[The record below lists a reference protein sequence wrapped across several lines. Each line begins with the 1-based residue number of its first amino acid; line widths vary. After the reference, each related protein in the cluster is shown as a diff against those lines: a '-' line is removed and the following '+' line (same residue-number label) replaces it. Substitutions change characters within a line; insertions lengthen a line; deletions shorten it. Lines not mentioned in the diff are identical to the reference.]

1 MHSTSNSA
9 ITRSPSFATGGG
21 AAASSFSALTI
32 DKTNPQT
39 LENQLPKVIV
49 NSNQALHVAPASSR
63 KWPGV
68 CVLTGLVAC
77 GVSFLNEASLGKSI
91 GIGLVAGT
99 TLFSLVKVSQKHL
112 NPTAQ
117 KPVKTPS
124 ETIVLPPLNDE
135 MPEVRIPIG
144 LGSNEGNA
152 APRPHKTTMDDGSEV
167 WLYREQDLEEYNSNQ
182 GYAILTG
189 ETKPSFDALT
199 RTHPT
204 TVAGMTVYFN
214 NLYIYTKYLPVSFD
228 TNQTFTSGL
237 EAQNAFLGAIKQ
249 REHLVQTA
257 LSRSPG
263 K

>member
-1 MHSTSNSA
+1 MISLQSA
-9 ITRSPSFATGGG
+9 QQRSSSFSTGGG
-21 AAASSFSALTI
+21 ATASPFSTLTI
-32 DKTNPQT
+32 DKTSPQT

-49 NSNQALHVAPASSR
+49 KSNQALQVAPASSR

-91 GIGLVAGT
+91 GIGLVAGA

-112 NPTAQ
+112 YPTAQ

-152 APRPHKTTMDDGSEV
+152 APLPHKTITDDGSEV

-182 GYAILTG
+182 GYALLTD
-189 ETKPSFDALT
+189 ETRPSFEDLT
-199 RTHPT
+199 HTPSPT
-204 TVAGMTVYFN
+204 VTGMTVYFN
-214 NLYIYTKYLPVSFD
+214 NLYIYTKYLPVSFE
-228 TNQTFTSGL
+228 TKQTFQTGS
-237 EAQNAFLGAIKQ
+237 EAQTAFLGAIKQ
-249 REHLVQTA
+249 REQLVQAA
-257 LSRSPG
+257 LPKFQPG